1 MIKGLT
7 QGEIARRM
15 GNHQPNVSAWLSGKR
30 IPSEQSLVDLA
41 RAMEME
47 PDELIAMIYRRRQ
60 RLKAQR

>member
-1 MIKGLT
+1 
-7 QGEIARRM
+7 M